1 MSASQ
6 RLGRQGAVR
15 CECCGHPLCRDEV
28 WHDRRRAPRDP
39 RTIIDGELR
48 SRYLAAAER
57 VLREGREPAELV
69 EYVHYSP
76 CDEGCRHG
84 GPVRARHPHEQAWE
98 HWGRELTL
106 PSLPATYAHAE
117 VQASWRPV
125 ATRATG
131 VLCLRCYAE
140 RLQP

>member
-1 MSASQ
+1 MSALQ
-6 RLGRQGAVR
+6 RLGRQGATPDAVR
-15 CECCGHPLCRDEV
+15 CECCGHPLGRDV
-28 WHDRRRAPRDP
+28 WEPLPLHPH
-39 RTIIDGELR
+39 TTLEGELR

-57 VLREGREPAELV
+57 VLREGREPAELG
-69 EYVHYSP
+69 YVHYSP

-84 GPVRARHPHEQAWE
+84 GPVRARHPREQAWE

-125 ATRATG
+125 ATRAAG